1 MTTTLN
7 GQPSQTHAA
16 GDVTEVA
23 ERLAA
28 SGVKYAA
35 ISFVDMHG
43 KPKAKMV
50 PLNHLDQASRGSE
63 MFTGAALDGVPQD
76 VNDDEVAPHPDL
88 DAAIIAPF
96 NREIAWFPG
105 DLWIGET
112 PFEACSRQI
121 LKRVTADAAT
131 LGYTFNLGIETEF
144 FLLTDDR
151 AGTPAPASLDD
162 NLDKPCY
169 DLRGMLHNYGVVDE
183 IVSAMNELGWDV
195 YSFDH
200 EDGNGQF
207 ETDFTYTDAVSMS
220 DRLVFF
226 RMMVGEIARKHGLFA
241 SWMPKPFADR
251 TGSGAHYNMSL
262 ADESGV
268 NLFAAEN
275 DPRSC
280 GLGELGYQFIAGV
293 LRHAPAICAV
303 IAPTVNSYKRLVKQ
317 GSMSGLTWAP
327 VFACY
332 GDNNRTNMLRI
343 PRGGGR
349 VECRA
354 ADSANNPYLGA
365 AIMLAAGLEGIREG
379 LDPGEPNRDNLYRLS
394 DTELADRTIGWLPRS
409 LGEAID
415 ALEADPLARSVF
427 GDVMFESYVAEKR
440 AEWDSYT
447 AHVSAWETERY
458 LRFW

>member
-1 MTTTLN
+1 MTATLN
-7 GQPSQTHAA
+7 GQPSHARTA
-16 GDVTEVA
+16 TEVTEVA

-43 KPKAKMV
+43 KPKSKMV

-151 AGTPAPASLDD
+151 VGTPAPASPDD
-162 NLDKPCY
+162 VLDKPCY
-169 DLRGMLHNYGVVDE
+169 DLRGMLHNYAVVDE

-262 ADESGV
+262 ADATGV
-268 NLFAAEN
+268 NLFADTD
-275 DPRSC
+275 DPRGC
-280 GLGELGYQFIAGV
+280 GLSNLGYQFIAGV
-293 LRHAPAICAV
+293 LRHASAICAV

-327 VFACY
+327 IFACY

-365 AIMLAAGLEGIREG
+365 GLVLAAGMEGIREG
-379 LDPGEPNRDNLYRLS
+379 LDPGDPNRDNLYNLS
-394 DTELADRTIGWLPRS
+394 EADLLERNIGWLPRS

-427 GDVMFESYVAEKR
+427 GDAMFESYVAEKR
-440 AEWDSYT
+440 AEWDSFA
-447 AHVSAWETERY
+447 AHVSSWETDRY